1 MSDFALDLD
10 ELLDAAVLEAALA
23 DGRDPV
29 LAARQFGVS
38 RVIAAGV
45 ARGDVPAPP
54 TVHGQAN
61 RWSAGELEYL
71 RANAGVMGEGEIGTA
86 LGRSENAVR
95 VKVRR
100 LGLAC
105 PTTHPGYLTAQRA
118 ALALGVDVHAV
129 CGWIDRGLLAAELAP
144 VRGRRIWR
152 IRRSS
157 FYAWALNPLN
167 WVYFIRSVRR
177 PERIRDEELRRLIMR
192 RKGTWIAEDGRPD
205 EWWSIGEVAEY
216 HGVVHQF
223 INKYIRNGRL
233 PAVDW
238 GNWWIRRS
246 EATRPGFHVFR
257 REDGMLY
264 RRGTVGGDGF
274 LVLAMAVGLPSSH
287 IARMM
292 GGRLSD
298 SGVVT
303 RYRVV
308 EERGLVPWLARV
320 YDLPLIAV
328 ERTATSAR
336 AGESSWWVD
345 WRRVAHR
352 FPALSR
358 AWARLER
365 PGMPERFDR
374 ALLGRVMAAFLR
386 CHHPDYP
393 TRLGRGD
400 ASVVELRAVK
410 RLYEEM
416 LPWTG

>member
-1 MSDFALDLD
+1 MFDFIDLD
-10 ELLDAAVLEAALA
+10 ELLDAAVLEAALD
-23 DGRDPV
+23 DGRDPM

-38 RVIAAGV
+38 RVIAVGPGGRVVAGTNTN
-45 ARGDVPAPP
+45 AWSMEDEAFL
-54 TVHGQAN
+54 T
-61 RWSAGELEYL
+61 RWSGVLTAEEMAAELGRTRSAIESQQYL
-71 RANAGVMGEGEIGTA
+71 R
-86 LGRSENAVR
+86 
-95 VKVRR
+95 
-100 LGLAC
+100 GLA
-105 PTTHPGYLTAQRA
+105 TVLKHPEFMTGQRMA
-118 ALALGVDVHAV
+118 DALGVDSHS
-129 CGWIDRGLLAAELAP
+129 ILLMIERGVLRAERIPFAS
-144 VRGRRIWR
+144 GRCVWR
-152 IRRSS
+152 MRRTA
-157 FYAWALNPLN
+157 FLAWALNPLN
-167 WVYFIRSVRR
+167 WVYFVRSVRE

-246 EATRPGFHVFR
+246 EATRPGFRVFR